1 MRTRTLATTVLLP
14 AGIALA
20 VVAVWWW
27 TTGGTPRSVPTVIG
41 LALLSGGVSVAV
53 EWLAKQ
59 ARWAWQRRT
68 RPPRHRKSAVRQPS
82 TRMNLDN
89 PKEH

>member
-1 MRTRTLATTVLLP
+1 MRTRTLIANVLLP
-14 AGIALA
+14 AVIALA

-59 ARWAWQRRT
+59 ARWARRRRA
-68 RPPRHRKSAVRQPS
+68 RPPRHRKPAVRPS
-82 TRMNLDN
+82 THT
-89 PKEH
+89 PAP